1 MNLKRFRAW
10 FATNAWL
17 PLLALVAAVVLWQ
30 LVDPAPPRELTI
42 ATGSH
47 EGRYYRLGKYLER
60 ELAAQ
65 GFKVKVVATAG
76 SGENMALLSDPQS
89 DVTIAFVQSGMEEMY
104 DREDANLASLGSLYY
119 EPIWLFYRTDQ
130 PLVRLTDLRGRTVGI
145 GAPGSGTQMVARYL
159 AAETGLSQA
168 EANVSFAEHSEDRA
182 VALLAEGQLDAAL
195 FTVSPASERIQS
207 LIALPGVDFLDIR
220 RSEAYTARFAF
231 LSSVTVWQGLLDLER
246 NIPDVDRTTLA
257 STAMLVVN
265 ERFHPSLTPLIL
277 DALTKVLKKGGVLE
291 KPNEFPSAK
300 GTDFALTN
308 EADHFYEYGP
318 PFLQRYLPFWAASL
332 VDRLVIFVIPLLVI
346 LIPASK
352 LAGPVYRWRI
362 RSRIYKWYRHLLETD
377 RKIAEGEIK
386 DPQAER
392 ERLKAISDELAAI
405 EVPLPYADE
414 LYRLKQHLEYMDMR
428 LQRCEHA

>member
-1 MNLKRFRAW
+1 MNLKSFSAW
-10 FATNAWL
+10 LAANVWL
-17 PLLALVAAVVLWQ
+17 PLLALVVAVVLWQ

-42 ATGSH
+42 ATGSP

-60 ELAAQ
+60 ELDAQ
-65 GFKVKVVATAG
+65 GFRVNVVATAG
-76 SGENMALLSDPQS
+76 SGENMALLGDPQS

-130 PLVRLTDLRGRTVGI
+130 PLVRLTDLRGRKVGI
-145 GAPGSGTQMVARYL
+145 GEPGSGTQMVARYL

-168 EANVSFAEHSEDRA
+168 DANVSFAEHSEDRA
-182 VALLAEGQLDAAL
+182 VALLADGQLDAAL

-246 NIPDVDRTTLA
+246 NIPDADRTTLA

-265 ERFHPSLTPLIL
+265 ERFHPALTPLIL
-277 DALTKVLKKGGVLE
+277 EALAKVLKKGGVLE

-377 RKIAEGEIK
+377 RKIVEGDII

-392 ERLKAISDELAAI
+392 ERLKAMSDELTAI
-405 EVPLPYADE
+405 DVPLSYADE
-414 LYRLKQHLEYMDMR
+414 LYRLKQHLEYIDAR
-428 LQRCEHA
+428 LQRCEQT